1 MPEQTDFRNGIG
13 VITKLALSLADQ
25 IPTPIILLDG
35 RAGSGKSSFA
45 EELRNELFRQSDAA
59 PTLIHMD
66 DLYPGWEGLAAGSV
80 YLVQSILEPLSQ
92 AKSAAWQ
99 KWDWISGRRGEQTEP
114 GNGWREFAGGNVL
127 IVEGCGSLSRQS
139 RALAQLSVWIEAPR
153 DVRRAR
159 WQARDAGKFDEFW
172 GIWQAQ
178 EDHFF
183 ATETSSNLADW
194 IIEN

>member
-1 MPEQTDFRNGIG
+1 VPEQTDFRNGID

-25 IPTPIILLDG
+25 LPTPVILVDG

-45 EELRNELFRQSDAA
+45 EELRNELFRQSDGA

-66 DLYPGWEGLAAGSV
+66 DLYPGWEGLAAGSA
-80 YLVQSILEPLSQ
+80 YLVQNILEPLS
-92 AKSAAWQ
+92 KSKPAAWQ
-99 KWDWISGRRGEQTEP
+99 KWDWISGRRGEPTEP

-127 IVEGCGSLSRQS
+127 MVEGCGSLSRQS
-139 RALAQLSVWIEAPR
+139 RELAQLSVWIEAPR

-159 WQARDAGKFDEFW
+159 WQARDAGKFDDFW

-183 ATETSSNLADW
+183 ETEKSSNLADW